1 MKIKTRFAPSP
12 TGYLHV
18 GGARTALYS
27 WLFARN
33 HGGEFVL
40 RIEDTDLERSTPEA
54 IEASMDGMNWLN
66 LQWDEG
72 PYYQTKRFDRYNNVI
87 DEMLEAGTAYKCYC
101 SKERLEALREE
112 QMANGEKPRY
122 DGRCRHSHEHH
133 ADDEPCVVRFANPQE
148 GSVIFDDQIR
158 GPIEFSNQELD
169 DLIIRRTD
177 GSPTYN
183 FCVVVDDWDM
193 AITHVIRGE
202 DHINNTPRQI
212 NILKALNAP
221 VPVYAH
227 VSMINGD
234 DGKKL
239 SKRHGAVSVMQYR
252 DDGYLPEALLN
263 YLVRLGWS
271 HGDQEIFT
279 REEMIEFFSLGAV
292 SKSAS
297 AFNTDKLLW
306 LNHHYIN
313 TLPAEYVATHLQWHI
328 EQENIDTRNG
338 PQLAE
343 LVKLLGERC
352 KTLKEIAQSCRYF
365 YEEFAEFDADA
376 AKKHLRP
383 VARQP
388 LEVVRD
394 KLAAISDW
402 TAENVHHAIQATADE
417 LEVGMGK
424 VGMPLRVAVTGAG
437 QSPALDVTVHAI
449 GKSRSVERINK
460 ALAFI
465 AEREGQASCRGRRR
479 YNGRIYSCRFFC
491 LLRRAGDAEA
501 GKKTANPFPGQQV
514 AEMQL
519 ICRSHQLQGICD
531 LPPDRDR
538 LIDQVSAWR
547 FREMIVAKQMASG
560 GNVSQKLTHRLVDD
574 HQSRS
579 SPFNAGYR
587 FCAPFLLPN
596 PAIDRLSGQPQAVGK
611 LCGRHFI
618 F

>member
-54 IEASMDGMNWLN
+54 IEAIMDGMNWLS
-66 LQWDEG
+66 LEWDEG
-72 PYYQTKRFDRYNNVI
+72 PYYQTKRFDRYNAVI
-87 DEMLEAGTAYKCYC
+87 DQMLEEGTAYKCYC

-112 QMANGEKPRY
+112 QMAKGEKPRY

-148 GSVIFDDQIR
+148 GSVVFDDQIR

-193 AITHVIRGE
+193 EITHVIRGE

-212 NILKALNAP
+212 NILKALKAP

-279 REEMIEFFSLGAV
+279 REEMIKYFTLNAV

-313 TLPAEYVATHLQWHI
+313 ALPPEYVATHLQWHI

-338 PQLAE
+338 PQLAD

-352 KTLKEIAQSCRYF
+352 KTLKEMAQSCRYF
-365 YEEFAEFDADA
+365 YEDFAEFDADA

-394 KLAAISDW
+394 KLAAITDW

-437 QSPALDVTVHAI
+437 KSPALDVTVHAI
-449 GKSRSVERINK
+449 GKTRSIERINK
-460 ALAFI
+460 ALDFI
-465 AEREGQASCRGRRR
+465 AERE
-479 YNGRIYSCRFFC
+479 N
-491 LLRRAGDAEA
+491 
-501 GKKTANPFPGQQV
+501 QQ
-514 AEMQL
+514 
-519 ICRSHQLQGICD
+519 
-531 LPPDRDR
+531 
-538 LIDQVSAWR
+538 
-547 FREMIVAKQMASG
+547 
-560 GNVSQKLTHRLVDD
+560 
-574 HQSRS
+574 
-579 SPFNAGYR
+579 
-587 FCAPFLLPN
+587 
-596 PAIDRLSGQPQAVGK
+596 
-611 LCGRHFI
+611 
-618 F
+618 

>member
-54 IEASMDGMNWLN
+54 IEAIMDGMNWLS
-66 LQWDEG
+66 LEWDEG
-72 PYYQTKRFDRYNNVI
+72 PYYQTKRFDRYNAVI
-87 DEMLEAGTAYKCYC
+87 DQMLEEGTAYKCYC

-112 QMANGEKPRY
+112 QMAKGEKPRY

-148 GSVIFDDQIR
+148 GSVVFDDQIR

-193 AITHVIRGE
+193 EITHVIRGE

-212 NILKALNAP
+212 NILKALKAP

-279 REEMIEFFSLGAV
+279 REEMIKYFTLNAV

-313 TLPAEYVATHLQWHI
+313 ALPPEYVATHLQWHI

-338 PQLAE
+338 PQLAD

-352 KTLKEIAQSCRYF
+352 KTLKEMAQSCRYF
-365 YEEFAEFDADA
+365 YEDFAEFDADA

-394 KLAAISDW
+394 KLAAITDW

-437 QSPALDVTVHAI
+437 RSPALDVTVHAI
-449 GKSRSVERINK
+449 GKTRCIERINK
-460 ALAFI
+460 ALDFI
-465 AEREGQASCRGRRR
+465 AERE
-479 YNGRIYSCRFFC
+479 N
-491 LLRRAGDAEA
+491 
-501 GKKTANPFPGQQV
+501 QQ
-514 AEMQL
+514 
-519 ICRSHQLQGICD
+519 
-531 LPPDRDR
+531 
-538 LIDQVSAWR
+538 
-547 FREMIVAKQMASG
+547 
-560 GNVSQKLTHRLVDD
+560 
-574 HQSRS
+574 
-579 SPFNAGYR
+579 
-587 FCAPFLLPN
+587 
-596 PAIDRLSGQPQAVGK
+596 
-611 LCGRHFI
+611 
-618 F
+618 